1 MSNLR
6 KCLIKFSYFFSG
18 TQFDFMKFVENTLK
32 SNNDYPPPTITGN
45 WSILEAVIDGNLNQV
60 LINNLNLVDDVV
72 HNVNNDVPYVIRAPK
87 MMLKGVTIDNLMAD
101 QTSVLNK
108 IPLGKWIND
117 AVYLYENYTIHGTTT
132 ISSLNVFN
140 DIQVMGKLNNETFHE
155 DHLFLQDRKQILP
168 KNLRITSHLKDE
180 KRFLTNNIDNLYV
193 DFINSEY
200 MPKLMDSLIPWA
212 SNTEISSHVVFK
224 ETVNV
229 DNYYGP
235 DNAKPNTRWQRS
247 LDDTTT
253 ESSVDTDTKIDVENF
268 KSLQGIERYLLNITK
283 GN

>member
-1 MSNLR
+1 
-6 KCLIKFSYFFSG
+6 
-18 TQFDFMKFVENTLK
+18 MKFVENTLK
-32 SNNDYPPPTITGN
+32 SNYDHPPPTITGN

-72 HNVNNDVPYVIRAPK
+72 HNVNNDAPYVIRAPK
-87 MMLKGVTIDNLMAD
+87 MMLKGATIDNLMAD
-101 QTSVLNK
+101 HTSVLNK

-140 DIQVMGKLNNETFHE
+140 DIQVMGTLNNVTFHE

-224 ETVNV
+224 EIVNV
-229 DNYYGP
+229 DNYCGP